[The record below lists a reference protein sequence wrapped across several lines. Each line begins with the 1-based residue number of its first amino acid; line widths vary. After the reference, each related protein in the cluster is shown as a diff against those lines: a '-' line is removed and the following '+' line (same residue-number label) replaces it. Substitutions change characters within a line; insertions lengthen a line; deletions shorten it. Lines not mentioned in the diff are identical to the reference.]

1 VVDRKLLGY
10 ILILPSV
17 SQPTHPSRFTAPQRL
32 TGFDDIIGESRVM
45 RDTCATA
52 QKMAQSGAPI
62 LIEGETGVGKE
73 LFARAVHGESQRPGA
88 FVPINCGAM
97 PRELI
102 ASELF
107 GHEKGAFT
115 GADRSSAGKI
125 EVANGGT
132 LCLDEIGELPPD
144 MQPYLLRV
152 LDDGIVYRIGSHQ
165 EKQVAIGLVSMTNR
179 NLANEVEK
187 GTFRQDLFY
196 RIATLRLRIPPL
208 RERGDDVLLIAEQ
221 LCRTLAMQRGTTPVS
236 LSSEA
241 QDCLSHYHWPG
252 NVRELRNVL
261 EMSMLMTP
269 GKCIEWHDLPE
280 EVRMNQEA
288 PSATKR
294 LKYTSTSDLRTTE
307 ELLIKETIAR
317 QGGNLTQAA
326 KQLGIAR
333 STLYSRLAKA
343 KKR

>member
-1 VVDRKLLGY
+1 M
-10 ILILPSV
+10 P
-17 SQPTHPSRFTAPQRL
+17 
-32 TGFDDIIGESRVM
+32 
-45 RDTCATA
+45 
-52 QKMAQSGAPI
+52 PI
-62 LIEGETGVGKE
+62 LIEGETRVGKE
-73 LFARAVHGESQRPGA
+73 LFARAIHNELPRSGS

-97 PRELI
+97 SRELM

-107 GHEKGAFT
+107 GYEKGAFT

-125 EVANGGT
+125 EVADCGT
-132 LCLDEIGELPPD
+132 LCLDEIGELPPG

-165 EKQVAIGLVSMTNR
+165 EKRVAIGLVSMTNR

-196 RIATLRLRIPPL
+196 RIATLRLRVPPL

-261 EMSMLMTP
+261 EMSMLMAS

-288 PSATKR
+288 PSATNR
-294 LKYTSTSDLRTTE
+294 LYTSTSDLRTTE

-333 STLYSRLAKA
+333 STLYSRLAKEA
-343 KKR
+343 KR